1 MAPITELL
9 EVLSRAA
16 EENCN
21 LDSKVSLKELSPGNS
36 LYAEAGD
43 ASAEDTYYDK
53 SQVLAVPVLFL
64 CRNKSQQRALEQ
76 LEIICNY
83 FQRLKKYPSGET
95 FSWLDTEITKH
106 PSKVLR
112 DEDGMYHYSCIL
124 RCRIFY

>member
-9 EVLSRAA
+9 EVLSRTA
-16 EENCN
+16 EENCG
-21 LDSKVSLKELSPGNS
+21 LDSKISLKELSPGNS
-36 LYAEAGD
+36 LYAEAGES
-43 ASAEDTYYDK
+43 SAEDVYYDK

-64 CRNKSQQRALEQ
+64 CRHKSQQRALEQ
-76 LEIICNY
+76 LETICYY
-83 FQRLKKYPSGET
+83 FQRMKEYPSGET
-95 FSWLDTEITKH
+95 FSWMDTEITKY